1 MKRTIVAIALSA
13 LTIPALAA
21 DLPYEQINVDRALPN
36 IPQRATKNDERSSTT
51 FEQYNPV

>member
-13 LTIPALAA
+13 L
-21 DLPYEQINVDRALPN
+21 INVERALPN
-36 IPQRATKNDERSSTT
+36 IPERATKNDERSSTT